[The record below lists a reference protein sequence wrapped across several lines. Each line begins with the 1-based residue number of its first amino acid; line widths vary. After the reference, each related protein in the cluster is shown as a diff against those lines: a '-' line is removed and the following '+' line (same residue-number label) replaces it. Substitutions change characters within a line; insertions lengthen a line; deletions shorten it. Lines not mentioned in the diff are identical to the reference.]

1 MNLYL
6 ITRNKIP
13 DYPAY
18 DKAIVAAI
26 SADEANKIIEADAD
40 NWSEVYINRKMKL
53 DITISN
59 IGLAA
64 EGVDAGVLVAS
75 TTGSEHYCE

>member
-1 MNLYL
+1 MYLYL

-18 DKAIVAAI
+18 DKAIVAAQTQ
-26 SADEANKIIEADAD
+26 DEATKIIEADAD
-40 NWSEVYINRKMKL
+40 NWSEVYINRRYKP

-64 EGVDAGVLVAS
+64 EGVEAGVLVAS

>member
-18 DKAIVAAI
+18 DKAIVAAQTQ
-26 SADEANKIIEADAD
+26 DEATKIIEADAD

-64 EGVDAGVLVAS
+64 EGVEAGILVAS
-75 TTGSEHYCE
+75 TTGVEYYYE

>member
-6 ITRNKIP
+6 ITRNKKP

-18 DKAIVAAI
+18 DKAIVAAQTQ
-26 SADEANKIIEADAD
+26 DEATKIIEADAD
-40 NWSEVYINRKMKL
+40 NWSEVYINRRYKP

-75 TTGSEHYCE
+75 TSGIEHYCD

>member
-6 ITRNKIP
+6 ITRNKKP

-18 DKAIVAAI
+18 DKAIVAAQ
-26 SADEANKIIEADAD
+26 SADEATKINEADAD
-40 NWSEVYINRKMKL
+40 NWTEVYINRKMKL

-64 EGVDAGVLVAS
+64 EGVEAGVLIAS
-75 TTGSEHYCE
+75 TAGSDYYYD

>member
-6 ITRNKIP
+6 ITRNKKP

-18 DKAIVAAI
+18 DKAIVAAQ
-26 SADEANKIIEADAD
+26 SADESTKIIEADID
-40 NWSEVYINRKMKL
+40 NWTEVYINRKMKL

-75 TTGSEHYCE
+75 TSGIEHYCD

>member
-6 ITRNKIP
+6 ITRNKKP

-18 DKAIVAAI
+18 DKAIVAAQTQ
-26 SADEANKIIEADAD
+26 DEATKIIEADID
-40 NWSEVYINRKMKL
+40 NWTEVYINRKMKL

-64 EGVDAGVLVAS
+64 EGVEAGILVAS
-75 TTGSEHYCE
+75 TTGVEYYYE

>member
-6 ITRNKIP
+6 ITRNKKP

-18 DKAIVAAI
+18 DKAIVAAQTQ
-26 SADEANKIIEADAD
+26 DEATKIIEADAD

-75 TTGSEHYCE
+75 TSGIEHYCD

>member
-1 MNLYL
+1 MYLYL

-40 NWSEVYINRKMKL
+40 NWSEVYINRRYKP

-64 EGVDAGVLVAS
+64 DGVEAGILVAS
-75 TTGSEHYCE
+75 TAGVEYYYE

>member
-18 DKAIVAAI
+18 DKAIVAAQTQ
-26 SADEANKIIEADAD
+26 DEATKIIEADAD
-40 NWSEVYINRKMKL
+40 NWSEVYINRRYKP

-75 TTGSEHYCE
+75 TTGSEYYCD

>member
-18 DKAIVAAI
+18 DKAIVAAQTQ
-26 SADEANKIIEADAD
+26 DEATKIIEADAD
-40 NWSEVYINRKMKL
+40 NWSEVYINRRYKP

-75 TTGSEHYCE
+75 TSGIEHYCD